1 MIWNE
6 DWVEWCK
13 KFGGGGARSYNVNLT
28 VIGCRDPRA
37 RSCTQR
43 ITASLIDI
51 NQKSIE
57 RTRDSCIA
65 LTQIEL
71 WHRSM
76 SVWLTMNNWIK
87 SLTFAWSINAKVSD
101 TLSVVSFTN
110 TNLISSDHWQP
121 HWPLIWDLCQRSQ
134 YICYLFI
141 ATIYV
146 LCHSQKNYLE
156 VVLCFDLYQYYAG
169 SPCFNLCRHNYHCND
184 SYNKRGDKLSTIV
197 VQALNG
203 NGLECKKNR

>member
-1 MIWNE
+1 M
-6 DWVEWCK
+6 
-13 KFGGGGARSYNVNLT
+13 
-28 VIGCRDPRA
+28 IGCRDPRA
-37 RSCTQR
+37 LSCTQR

-51 NQKSIE
+51 NHKKH
-57 RTRDSCIA
+57 RTDKRQLYSADTDRIMTPINVS
-65 LTQIEL
+65 LTDHEQL
-71 WHRSM
+71 
-76 SVWLTMNNWIK
+76 IK

-134 YICYLFI
+134 YVCYLFI

-203 NGLECKKNR
+203 NGLECKKTR